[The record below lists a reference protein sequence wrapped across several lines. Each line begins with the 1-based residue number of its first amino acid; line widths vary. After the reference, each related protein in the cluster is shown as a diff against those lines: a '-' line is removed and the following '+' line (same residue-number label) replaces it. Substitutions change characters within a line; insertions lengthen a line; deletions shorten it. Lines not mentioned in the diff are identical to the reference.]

1 MKISLFIC
9 NIIKKM
15 AEKFLNK
22 KNIVNI
28 LLFLAILFISIV
40 VRFACIDKT
49 SGLWYDELAMY
60 NQAVQSNLKDV
71 ILCALSEDVHLPLYQ
86 VFLHCWAKIF
96 SFSDFSLR
104 SFSAIC
110 GILTVIFGF
119 FIGKTLKSNLV
130 GFFTMGIFAINSF
143 LIYYSQEVRMYEI
156 LAMFSTLNLLCL
168 AKIYKDNSKKLW
180 YLFWII
186 SSTGLI
192 LTYTIA
198 ILYVAIQVLF
208 FLFLRRK
215 GFLIPTII
223 LTILN
228 LPVIWY
234 LLVFKDKFANFITGF
249 YSDWSSLFVIIQNF
263 FTPKL
268 VGLGTNPPHYIGEFV
283 SKFSFVDLVF
293 VIIPIIIA
301 VFCICIAVK
310 NSKFAR
316 YIFLIALSFLLVEIL
331 AFIFTDFKILS
342 RYLILILPNF
352 LVIMG
357 LAVAQNKNKL
367 VVFLISLFLILN
379 FSYLCASKNSAF
391 RFQRV
396 GYLPLAKLL
405 EQNNINDNDVVVVWN
420 RKEVLMKYL
429 DKKLFVF
436 SILKDFAYKS
446 EFMLELDDKLKNADE
461 NDKKELLRDYF
472 KSKIVPMNTLYL
484 TQYLITGMHKDQKL
498 MIVISD
504 YFDNFDQN
512 EFLKIVNNDEDY
524 KNISYNNLITLKS
537 LLDLRFIC
545 DKNLKY
551 KGKTQAES
559 FVVYVY
565 EK

>member
-1 MKISLFIC
+1 MTS
-9 NIIKKM
+9 
-15 AEKFLNK
+15 KFLNK
-22 KNIVNI
+22 NNIVNI
-28 LLFLAILFISIV
+28 LVFFAILIVATV
-40 VRFACIDKT
+40 VRFACIDKA
-49 SGLWYDELAMY
+49 SGLWYDELVMY
-60 NQAVQSNLKDV
+60 NHAVQANLNDV

-86 VFLHCWAKIF
+86 VLLHCWAKLF

-104 SFSAIC
+104 SFSAIF
-110 GILTVIFGF
+110 GIFTVIFGF

-143 LIYYSQEVRMYEI
+143 LIYYSQEVRMYEL

-186 SSTGLI
+186 SASGLI

-208 FLFLRRK
+208 FLVLRRK
-215 GFLIPTII
+215 DFLIPTII

-249 YSDWSSLFVIIQNF
+249 YSDWSSLFVVIQNF

-268 VGLGTNPPHYIGEFV
+268 VGLGTNPPHYIGEFI
-283 SKFSFVDLVF
+283 SKFSFADFVF

-301 VFCICIAVK
+301 LYCIFVSVK

-316 YIFLIALSFLLVEIL
+316 FTVLISLSFLLIEIL
-331 AFIFTDFKILS
+331 AFVFTDFKILS
-342 RYLILILPNF
+342 RYVILILPNF
-352 LVIMG
+352 LVLMS
-357 LAVAQNKNKL
+357 LAISENKNKL
-367 VVFLISLFLILN
+367 TISLISLFLVLN
-379 FSYLCASKNSAF
+379 FSYLCVSQNSAF
-391 RFQRV
+391 RLQRV

-446 EFMLELDDKLKNADE
+446 EFMFELEDELNKVDE
-461 NDKKELLRDYF
+461 NGKKELLRDYF

-484 TQYLITGMHKDQKL
+484 TQYLVTGMHKDQKL
-498 MIVISD
+498 MIVVSD

-512 EFLKIVNNDEDY
+512 EFLKIVNNDKDY

-551 KGKTQAES
+551 KEKTQAES

>member
-1 MKISLFIC
+1 MTS
-9 NIIKKM
+9 
-15 AEKFLNK
+15 KFLNK
-22 KNIVNI
+22 NNIVNI
-28 LLFLAILFISIV
+28 LVFFAILIVATV
-40 VRFACIDKT
+40 VRFACIDKA
-49 SGLWYDELAMY
+49 SGLWYDELVMY
-60 NQAVQSNLKDV
+60 NHAVQANLNDV

-86 VFLHCWAKIF
+86 VLLHCWAKLF

-110 GILTVIFGF
+110 GIFTVIFGF

-143 LIYYSQEVRMYEI
+143 LIYYSQEVRMYEL

-186 SSTGLI
+186 SASGLI

-208 FLFLRRK
+208 FLVLRRK
-215 GFLIPTII
+215 DFLIPTII

-249 YSDWSSLFVIIQNF
+249 YSDWSSLFVVIQNF

-268 VGLGTNPPHYIGEFV
+268 VGLGTNPPHYIGEFI
-283 SKFSFVDLVF
+283 SKFSFTDFVF

-301 VFCICIAVK
+301 LYCIFVSVK

-316 YIFLIALSFLLVEIL
+316 FTVLISLSFLLIEIL
-331 AFIFTDFKILS
+331 AFVFTDFKILS
-342 RYLILILPNF
+342 RYVILILPNF
-352 LVIMG
+352 LVLMS
-357 LAVAQNKNKL
+357 LAISENKNKL
-367 VVFLISLFLILN
+367 TISLISLFLVLN
-379 FSYLCASKNSAF
+379 FSYLCVSQNSAF
-391 RFQRV
+391 RLQRV

-446 EFMLELDDKLKNADE
+446 EFMFELEDELNKVDE
-461 NDKKELLRDYF
+461 NGKKELLRDYF

-484 TQYLITGMHKDQKL
+484 TQYLVTGMHKDQKL
-498 MIVISD
+498 MIVVSD

-512 EFLKIVNNDEDY
+512 EFLKIVNNDKDY

>member
-1 MKISLFIC
+1 MT
-9 NIIKKM
+9 N
-15 AEKFLNK
+15 KFLNK
-22 KNIVNI
+22 NNIVNI
-28 LLFLAILFISIV
+28 LVFFAILIVATV
-40 VRFACIDKT
+40 VRFAYIDKA
-49 SGLWYDELAMY
+49 SGLWYDELVMY
-60 NQAVQSNLKDV
+60 NHAVQANLNDV
-71 ILCALSEDVHLPLYQ
+71 ILCALYEDVHLPLYQ
-86 VFLHCWAKIF
+86 VLLHCWAKIF

-143 LIYYSQEVRMYEI
+143 LIYYSQEVRMYEL

-186 SSTGLI
+186 SATGLI

-208 FLFLRRK
+208 FLILRRK
-215 GFLIPTII
+215 DFLIPTII

-249 YSDWSSLFVIIQNF
+249 YSDWSSLFVVIQNF

-268 VGLGTNPPHYIGEFV
+268 VGLGTNPPNYIGEFV
-283 SKFSFVDLVF
+283 SKFSFADFVF
-293 VIIPIIIA
+293 VIIPIFIA
-301 VFCICIAVK
+301 LYCIFVSVK

-316 YIFLIALSFLLVEIL
+316 FTVLISLSFLLIEIL
-331 AFIFTDFKILS
+331 AFVYTDFKILS
-342 RYLILILPNF
+342 RYVILILPNF
-352 LVIMG
+352 LVLMS
-357 LAVAQNKNKL
+357 LAISENKNKL
-367 VVFLISLFLILN
+367 TISLISLFLVLN
-379 FSYLCASKNSAF
+379 FSYLCASQNSAF
-391 RFQRV
+391 RLQRV

-405 EQNNINDNDVVVVWN
+405 EQNNISDNDVVVVWN

-446 EFMLELDDKLKNADE
+446 EFMFELENELNKADE
-461 NDKKELLRDYF
+461 NGKKELLRDYF

-484 TQYLITGMHKDQKL
+484 AQYLVTGMHKEQKL
-498 MIVISD
+498 MIVVSD

-551 KGKTQAES
+551 KGKTQAEF

-565 EK
+565 KK